1 MNLPNKLTV
10 MRILMIPFI
19 LIFMLE
25 ISFLDIDNTWNN
37 FIQNYGMIVAT
48 IIFLAASLTDTM
60 DGQIARKRNLVT
72 NMGKFLDPIAD
83 KLLVT
88 SVLIALVQRN
98 EVSAIIAIIIISR
111 EFIVTGIRLLAADK
125 NVIIAASKLGKIKTV
140 VQVVA
145 IIYIMIAAQVLVS
158 FPDFD
163 YNLLIKMSS
172 QIFIWVAVL
181 FTIWSGVDYVKKNFG
196 FIKE

>member
-19 LIFMLE
+19 LVFMLE
-25 ISFLDIDNTWNN
+25 ISFLDKDNAWNVFVQN
-37 FIQNYGMIVAT
+37 FGLIVAT

-125 NVIIAASKLGKIKTV
+125 NVVIAASKLGKIKTI
-140 VQVVA
+140 VQVIA
-145 IIYIMIAAQVLVS
+145 IIYIMIAAQLLVS

-163 YNLLIKMSS
+163 YNLLISMSS
-172 QIFIWVAVL
+172 QILIWIAVL